1 MRDYTIKFQDG
12 ENKYVVYVIRKLF
25 WKRIVGAIRIGDKSK
40 SEHDISLSAEFCTA
54 TFQDEFWAWRCRQK
68 QKLRKLKRYLIKERR
83 Y

>member
-40 SEHDISLSAEFCTA
+40 SEHEIGRAHV
-54 TFQDEFWAWRCRQK
+54 
-68 QKLRKLKRYLIKERR
+68 
-83 Y
+83 